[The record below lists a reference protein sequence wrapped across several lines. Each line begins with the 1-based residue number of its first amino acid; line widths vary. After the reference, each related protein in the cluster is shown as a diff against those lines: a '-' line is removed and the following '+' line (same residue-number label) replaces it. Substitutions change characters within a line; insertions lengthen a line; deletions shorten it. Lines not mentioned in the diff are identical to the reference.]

1 MANILIVGAGF
12 VGGKLASALVE
23 LGHQV
28 SVIRYSNTPIDGVN
42 VIQADVTEPLELGI
56 LPENIDI
63 FVYCVSAH
71 TFSQEAYHAHYV
83 QGLTHCLQG
92 VSASRVVHG
101 FFVSSSGV
109 YAQSNGEWVDENS
122 PTSPDTFSGQEML
135 TAEQTLL
142 SSSIKSST
150 IVRLSGIYG
159 PGRNRLINQARSG
172 GYADVE
178 PPIWTNRI
186 HRDDCVNVLVFLI
199 DRALTGKALDELYL
213 ATDDEPAPLHEILE
227 WMQQELDFIND
238 DDKPVQMNRK
248 SNKRLSNKRLRDL
261 GYTFK
266 YPSFKDGY
274 LPQIKAINADEPN

>member
-1 MANILIVGAGF
+1 MANILIIGAGF
-12 VGGKLASALVE
+12 VGGKLATSLVE

-28 SVIRYSNTPIDGVN
+28 SVVRYSNTPIDGVN
-42 VIQADVTEPLELGI
+42 VIQADVTEPLEVDI
-56 LPENIDI
+56 LPKNIDI

-83 QGLTHCLQG
+83 QGLAHCLDALKK
-92 VSASRVVHG
+92 SMIKHG

-109 YAQSNGEWVDENS
+109 YAQSDGEWVDES
-122 PTSPDTFSGQEML
+122 SETMPDTFSGQEML
-135 TAEQTLL
+135 NAEQTLL
-142 SSSIKSST
+142 SSSIKST
-150 IVRLSGIYG
+150 VVRLSGIYG
-159 PGRNRLINQARSG
+159 PGRNRLISQARAG

-199 DRALTGKALDELYL
+199 DRALTGKTLDELYL

-261 GYTFK
+261 GYIFK